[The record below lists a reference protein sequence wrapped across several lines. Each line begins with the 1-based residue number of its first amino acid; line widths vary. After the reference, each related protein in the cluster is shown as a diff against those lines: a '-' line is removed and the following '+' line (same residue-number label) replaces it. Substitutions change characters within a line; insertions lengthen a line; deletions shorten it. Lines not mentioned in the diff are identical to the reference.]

1 MIQKIAQHTATSSSE
16 VSTTSEGSTSWH
28 YFAIIGVLGLFLAL
42 FFRDPY
48 LGTTLHPIQTGIASI
63 TTALLGVF
71 DIQVIQ
77 KGTILVHSGGF
88 ACEITPGCT
97 GIIPLVLYIVAVLM
111 YPARSAQKA
120 WGLILGIAFLVGIN
134 FIRLV
139 HLVYLGAYHP
149 SWFDVMHW
157 VVWQSLIALT
167 VVAAWWAWTGWVRRK
182 VSAEEG
188 PF

>member
-1 MIQKIAQHTATSSSE
+1 MAQHTAASSPE
-16 VSTTSEGSTSWH
+16 VSTTPEGSTSWH

-48 LGTTLHPIQTGIASI
+48 LGTALHPIQTGITSV
-63 TTALLGVF
+63 TTALLGFF

-97 GIIPLVLYIVAVLM
+97 GIIPLALYIIAVLM
-111 YPARSAQKA
+111 YPARYAQKA
-120 WGLILGIAFLVGIN
+120 WGLLLGILFLVGFN
-134 FIRLV
+134 FVRLV
-139 HLVYLGAYHP
+139 HLVYLGSHHP

-157 VVWQSLIALT
+157 VVWQSLIALA
-167 VVAAWWAWTGWVRRK
+167 VVAAWWAWTGWVRRQLH
-182 VSAEEG
+182 
-188 PF
+188 